1 MEGDEGRCP
10 QRKGLLYRVD
20 LIPSALSRRLVSKWT
35 DQLIGKLWTED
46 LKMTGAQWLGQ
57 AVYVQ
62 IRHDLGLTLH

>member
-1 MEGDEGRCP
+1 M
-10 QRKGLLYRVD
+10 
-20 LIPSALSRRLVSKWT
+20 
-35 DQLIGKLWTED
+35 GKLWTED